1 LTLTVMISFS
11 ATIARCDMNVDM
23 PETDWKN
30 VVLLLTE
37 IRDSDR
43 FSLYLDHIIDSI
55 DQALDK
61 QEA

>member
-1 LTLTVMISFS
+1 
-11 ATIARCDMNVDM
+11 MNVDM